1 MHIHPAPTHGYL
13 FTLPSPARAGVRL
26 PRYVEP
32 GIVGEMFT
40 QGWLGF
46 PPSKRKHGQ
55 ASPPTLLRRMP
66 RLRTGWTE
74 ADGFAA
80 LLQRLMF
87 SSAAARSA
95 LDAVLPTSPALCGYL
110 LQVSPS
116 RGSLGVD
123 LRGNEQLDAKRV
135 HCARQELSWRSGQT

>member
-1 MHIHPAPTHGYL
+1 MSHSRAPPVSAPDQAAIAGRCIPPTFSGMLSHGLSTYMHIHPAPTHGYL

-80 LLQRLMF
+80 LVSFHCGGYHTCGLV
-87 SSAAARSA
+87 ATTY
-95 LDAVLPTSPALCGYL
+95 VL
-110 LQVSPS
+110 
-116 RGSLGVD
+116 
-123 LRGNEQLDAKRV
+123 
-135 HCARQELSWRSGQT
+135 